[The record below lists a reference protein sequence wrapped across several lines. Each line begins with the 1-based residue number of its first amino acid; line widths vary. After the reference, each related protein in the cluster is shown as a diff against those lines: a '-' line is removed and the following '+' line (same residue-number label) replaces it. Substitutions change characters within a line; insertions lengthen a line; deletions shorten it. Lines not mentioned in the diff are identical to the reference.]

1 MKKAKVFD
9 KIIDKICNNDALIVV
24 VCIAMGVFLF
34 GVAVS
39 CWIVDSKYSVS
50 VKVDAADVVGYD
62 ALEVVNVELAKR
74 RAEREEPEVEVE
86 LELENIKDVDE
97 EVTEET
103 TTVEEPLVEI
113 EPVVEAA
120 PEATPMYYDVPLSND
135 LQDYIFKLC
144 AEHGI
149 DPAIVI
155 SMIETES
162 TFKSGAIN
170 YNGTCFG
177 LMQVYADCHRERMA
191 KLNCYNLLN
200 PYENVA
206 VGIDILAELYATGNS
221 EAWVLMVYNGGYGYA
236 NDKISRGEISDY
248 ALTVMS
254 RSKTLIKV

>member
-1 MKKAKVFD
+1 
-9 KIIDKICNNDALIVV
+9 
-24 VCIAMGVFLF
+24 MGVFLL

-39 CWIVDSKYSVS
+39 CWVVDSKYSVP

-62 ALEVVNVELAKR
+62 ALEVVNVELAER
-74 RAEREEPEVEVE
+74 RAERETEKIDIVLEEPEEVE
-86 LELENIKDVDE
+86 
-97 EVTEET
+97 EVEKVEET
-103 TTVEEPLVEI
+103 T
-113 EPVVEAA
+113 EPVVEAE
-120 PEATPMYYDVPLSND
+120 PVVEVDPIPTYYDVPLGQD

-144 AEHGI
+144 DERGI
-149 DPAIVI
+149 DPAVVI
-155 SMIETES
+155 SIIELES
-162 TFKSGAIN
+162 RYDGEALGDSGRSH
-170 YNGTCFG
+170 G
-177 LMQVYADCHRERMA
+177 LMQIQPRWHQERMA

-248 ALTVMS
+248 ALTVIS